1 MVPGVGGMK
10 RVLAAFVVVA
20 AVGACS
26 EGPKGPE
33 SSDARIAASVYRHP
47 GPATFTLIT
56 MISNTSGNGAHT
68 ALMVNG
74 SQRVIFD
81 PAGSFYNDAVPQQA
95 DVLFGIH
102 PGVLAAYKSA
112 HARVA
117 FHVVTQEVE
126 VTPQQAEIALQLI
139 KANGPVPQA
148 ACTTATIGLLQK
160 IPGFEDI
167 KGTYFP
173 KRLMEQFETRSGVV
187 TDRYYE
193 DDEGTI
199 VDGVAKVQL

>member
-1 MVPGVGGMK
+1 MM
-10 RVLAAFVVVA
+10 RICSALAVVA
-20 AVGACS
+20 VLGACA
-26 EGPKGPE
+26 EGPKGPQA
-33 SSDARIAASVYRHP
+33 SDTRVLEEAYRHP
-47 GPATFTLIT
+47 GPATITLIT
-56 MISNTSGNGAHT
+56 MISNTSGSGAHT

-81 PAGSFYNDAVPQQA
+81 PAGSFYNDAVPQQD
-95 DVLFGIH
+95 DVLFGIR
-102 PGVLAAYKSA
+102 PVVFAAYKSA

-117 FHVVTQEVE
+117 YHVVTQEVE
-126 VTPQQAEIALQLI
+126 VTPQQAELALQLI
-139 KANGPVPQA
+139 KARGPVSQA
-148 ACTTATIGLLQK
+148 ACTNSTTSLLQQ

-167 KGTYFP
+167 KVTYFP
-173 KRLMEQFETRSGVV
+173 KKLMQQFETRPGVV